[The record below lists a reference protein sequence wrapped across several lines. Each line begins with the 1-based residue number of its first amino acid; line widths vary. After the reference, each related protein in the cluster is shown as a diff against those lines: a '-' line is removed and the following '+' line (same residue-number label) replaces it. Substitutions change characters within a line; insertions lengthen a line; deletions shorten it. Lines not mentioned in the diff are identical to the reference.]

1 MDAFEKE
8 LAKKQLEVLKSIN
21 RNINFL
27 GRKLEMTNNILGKYG
42 IAILPGA
49 EPAKEEQEKPAEDEA
64 VIRVSDIKRCIDRYY
79 SKIAIDPLRVE
90 EFGPGAEHMLD
101 ILEKEGFIFRKEI

>member
-8 LAKKQLEVLKSIN
+8 QAKKQLEVLKSIN

-49 EPAKEEQEKPAEDEA
+49 EAAKEEQEKPAEDEA
-64 VIRVSDIKRCIDRYY
+64 MVRVSDIQEWAVLNINKCYQKDG
-79 SKIAIDPLRVE
+79 SVKFADVLN
-90 EFGPGAEHMLD
+90 GMLHD
-101 ILEKEGFIFRKEI
+101 LEKDGKFIQ

>member
-1 MDAFEKE
+1 MDTFEKE
-8 LAKKQLEVLKSIN
+8 QAKKQLEVLKSIN

-49 EPAKEEQEKPAEDEA
+49 EAVKEEATDKNEA
-64 VIRVSDIKRCIDRYY
+64 VVKIGDIKAWVDQFCESRSIDRQMT
-79 SKIAIDPLRVE
+79 SEASLVATA
-90 EFGPGAEHMLD
+90 FNMLFED
-101 ILEKEGFIFRKEI
+101 LENDGKLIQ

>member
-49 EPAKEEQEKPAEDEA
+49 EEIKEQEKPDEGEA
-64 VIRVSDIKRCIDRYY
+64 VVRVSDIKRCIDRYY

-101 ILEKEGFIFRKEI
+101 ILEKEGLVFRKED

>member
-1 MDAFEKE
+1 MDTFEKE
-8 LAKKQLEVLKSIN
+8 MAKKELEVLKSIN

-49 EPAKEEQEKPAEDEA
+49 EAVKEETPDENESM
-64 VIRVSDIKRCIDRYY
+64 VKISDIKAWADRFCEMRSIDRQMT
-79 SKIAIDPLRVE
+79 SEASLVATA
-90 EFGPGAEHMLD
+90 FNMLFED
-101 ILEKEGFIFRKEI
+101 LEKDGKLVQ

>member
-8 LAKKQLEVLKSIN
+8 QAKKQLEVLKSIN

-49 EPAKEEQEKPAEDEA
+49 EAAKEETPDENEAA
-64 VIRVSDIKRCIDRYY
+64 VKIGDIKAWVDQFCESRSIDRQMT
-79 SKIAIDPLRVE
+79 SGEVSLVATA
-90 EFGPGAEHMLD
+90 FNMLFED
-101 ILEKEGFIFRKEI
+101 LKKDGKLIQ

>member
-1 MDAFEKE
+1 MDAFEKDQ
-8 LAKKQLEVLKSIN
+8 AKKQLEVLKSIN

-49 EPAKEEQEKPAEDEA
+49 EPVKEETPDENEA
-64 VIRVSDIKRCIDRYY
+64 VVKIGDIKAWVDQFCESRSIDRQMT
-79 SKIAIDPLRVE
+79 SGEVSLVATA
-90 EFGPGAEHMLD
+90 FNMLFED
-101 ILEKEGFIFRKEI
+101 LEKDGKLIQ

>member
-49 EPAKEEQEKPAEDEA
+49 EEIKEQEKSTEDEA
-64 VIRVSDIKRCIDRYY
+64 VVRVSDIQEWAVLNINKCYQKDG
-79 SKIAIDPLRVE
+79 SVKFADVLN
-90 EFGPGAEHMLD
+90 GMLHD
-101 ILEKEGFIFRKEI
+101 LEKDGKFIQ

>member
-8 LAKKQLEVLKSIN
+8 LAKKELEILKSIN

-49 EPAKEEQEKPAEDEA
+49 EPAKKEQEAPALETDPM
-64 VIRVSDIKRCIDRYY
+64 VRVSDIQEWAVLNINKCYRKDD
-79 SKIAIDPLRVE
+79 SVKFADVLN
-90 EFGPGAEHMLD
+90 GMLHD
-101 ILEKEGFIFRKEI
+101 LEKDGKFIQ

>member
-8 LAKKQLEVLKSIN
+8 LAKKELEVLKSIN

-49 EPAKEEQEKPAEDEA
+49 EPAKEEEEKSEPM
-64 VIRVSDIKRCIDRYY
+64 VKISDIKTWSSDYY
-79 SKIAIDPLRVE
+79 
-90 EFGPGAEHMLD
+90 AESTDNYVATTFLCNGINRMLD
-101 ILEKEGFIFRKEI
+101 DLEKHGKLIQ

>member
-49 EPAKEEQEKPAEDEA
+49 EAVKEEEEKPAENEA
-64 VIRVSDIKRCIDRYY
+64 VVKIGDIKAWVDQFCESRSIDRQMT
-79 SKIAIDPLRVE
+79 SGEVSLVATA
-90 EFGPGAEHMLD
+90 FNMLFED
-101 ILEKEGFIFRKEI
+101 LKKDGKLI

>member
-8 LAKKQLEVLKSIN
+8 QAKKELEVLKSIN

-49 EPAKEEQEKPAEDEA
+49 EESSEKEETPALESMPM
-64 VIRVSDIKRCIDRYY
+64 VKISDIKAWSSDYY
-79 SKIAIDPLRVE
+79 
-90 EFGPGAEHMLD
+90 AESTDNYAATTFLCNGINRMLD
-101 ILEKEGFIFRKEI
+101 DLEKRGKIIQ

>member
-8 LAKKQLEVLKSIN
+8 LAKKELETLRAIN

-49 EPAKEEQEKPAEDEA
+49 EPAKEETPDENEPM
-64 VIRVSDIKRCIDRYY
+64 VKIGDIKAWVDQFCESRSIDRQMT
-79 SKIAIDPLRVE
+79 SEASLVATA
-90 EFGPGAEHMLD
+90 FNMLFED
-101 ILEKEGFIFRKEI
+101 LKKDGKLIQ